1 MAKEK
6 IDEVVYET
14 EAPKAKKEAKP
25 APKAKYDFTNL
36 NSLAVVSVASA
47 VTGFGAAA
55 AVITGHVSLA
65 QIKKSGQA
73 GRGLAIAGIAAGY
86 TVIGLWI
93 LSSIGFLAL
102 GILGARY
109 GIHTP
114 VGGNFGGHMGGF
126 GFDRDGDQGGQFQMP
141 MQPQVD
147 GGSATVVPDASG
159 TVTVTPS
166 TN

>member
-1 MAKEK
+1 MATKK
-6 IDEVVYET
+6 TDEVTYET
-14 EAPKAKKEAKP
+14 EAPKTAKTEKS
-25 APKAKYDFTNL
+25 APRAKYDFTNL
-36 NSLAVVSVASA
+36 NTLAIVSIASA

-73 GRGLAIAGIAAGY
+73 GRGFAIAGIAAGY

-93 LSSIGFLAL
+93 LASAGMVAL
-102 GILGARY
+102 NIWGARH
-109 GIHTP
+109 GVP
-114 VGGNFGGHMGGF
+114 VGGFGRIQGGPGMM

-147 GGSATVVPDASG
+147 GG
-159 TVTVTPS
+159 TVTVTPQQ
-166 TN
+166 

>member
-6 IDEVVYET
+6 TEEVVYET
-14 EAPKAKKEAKP
+14 DAPKAKATAKP
-25 APKAKYDFTNL
+25 APRAKYDFTNL
-36 NSLAVVSVASA
+36 NSLAVVSLATA

-93 LSSIGFLAL
+93 LGSLGVLAL
-102 GILGARY
+102 GIYGARH
-109 GIHTP
+109 GVP
-114 VGGNFGGHMGGF
+114 MGGF
-126 GFDRDGDQGGQFQMP
+126 GFDRDGDHGGQFQMP
-141 MQPQVD
+141 MQGQIQGD
-147 GGSATVVPDASG
+147 GGTI
-159 TVTVTPS
+159 TVTPQQ
-166 TN
+166 

>member
-6 IDEVVYET
+6 IEEVVYET
-14 EAPKAKKEAKP
+14 EAPKTKKADKP
-25 APKAKYDFTNL
+25 ARAKYDFTNL
-36 NSLAVVSVASA
+36 NSLAVVSLASA

-86 TVIGLWI
+86 TVIGLWV
-93 LSSIGFLAL
+93 LSSLGFIAL
-102 GILGARY
+102 SIWGARN
-109 GIHTP
+109 GIP
-114 VGGNFGGHMGGF
+114 VGGFGDHNGG
-126 GFDRDGDQGGQFQMP
+126 GMMRFDRDGDQGGQFQMQMP

-147 GGSATVVPDASG
+147 GGTA
-159 TVTVTPS
+159 TVTPAQ
-166 TN
+166 